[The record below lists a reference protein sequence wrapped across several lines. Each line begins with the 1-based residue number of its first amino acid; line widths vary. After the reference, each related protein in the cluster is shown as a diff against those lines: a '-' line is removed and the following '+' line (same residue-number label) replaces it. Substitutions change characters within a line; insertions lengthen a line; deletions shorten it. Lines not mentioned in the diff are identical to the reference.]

1 MQRKEK
7 NKVMDLFRY
16 LADHRS
22 GYAILQAPN
31 GCMVSSI
38 AGARAR
44 KANGNKE
51 TQVTSGADS
60 NLPLSG
66 HSIVV
71 QLRRRWRGA
80 GSTGSVVGVGC
91 RSGAC

>member
-1 MQRKEK
+1 
-7 NKVMDLFRY
+7 MDLFQY
-16 LADHRS
+16 LAVADHR

-44 KANGNKE
+44 KANRNKE

-80 GSTGSVVGVGC
+80 GSTGSVVGVPWSGLQPC

>member
-1 MQRKEK
+1 MQQKEK

-80 GSTGSVVGVGC
+80 GSTGSVVGVSC